1 VPVTITSTVPA
12 LAKVQDSVDVP
23 EPPVTVVRVREQAA
37 LSETNATSPVNPF
50 NGVIVMVEVPAEPTA
65 TETEVGFAATAKSA
79 SEVTV
84 KSTVAV
90 CVREPLV
97 PVTVTVTDPATVNVQ
112 ERVEVPEPPVTVAGV
127 TLQAALSLVRA
138 TPPVNP
144 FRGDMVIVDVPA
156 TPTATVTLV
165 GLAAIVKSG
174 RPLTV

>member
-1 VPVTITSTVPA
+1 M
-12 LAKVQDSVDVP
+12 
-23 EPPVTVVRVREQAA
+23 
-37 LSETNATSPVNPF
+37 
-50 NGVIVMVEVPAEPTA
+50 VMVEVPAEPTT
-65 TETEVGFAATAKSA
+65 TETAVGFAATAKSG

-97 PVTVTVTDPATVNVQ
+97 PVTVTVTAPATVKAQ
-112 ERVEVPEPPVTVAGV
+112 DRIEVPEPPVTVAGV
-127 TLQAALSLVRA
+127 TLHAALSLVRA

-144 FRGDMVIVDVPA
+144 FRGDMVIVDVPP
-156 TPTATVTLV
+156 TPTATLTLV